1 MTVIDVDKNA
11 EARTLTI
18 TARFDAPP
26 TRVWQVWEDPRQL
39 ERWWG
44 PPTYPATVLHHDLTP
59 GGEVTYLM
67 TGPEGDKHHGWWKV
81 LAVEPPTRLELEDGF
96 ADDDGT
102 PNEAMPITTTVVTLT
117 SRDGG
122 GTLMVIETRFPS
134 LQAMEQLV
142 SMGMEEGMAAAMGQI
157 PAILAG
163 DVTTP

>member
-26 TRVWQVWEDPRQL
+26 ARVWQVWEDPRQL

-81 LAVEPPTRLELEDGF
+81 SAVDAPRSLTFDDGF
-96 ADDDGT
+96 GDDASRPDPAFPVT
-102 PNEAMPITTTVVTLT
+102 SIRVTLETEGPAGTVMRIVSTYPT
-117 SRDGG
+117 S
-122 GTLMVIETRFPS
+122 EAF
-134 LQAMEQLV
+134 EQLLA
-142 SMGMEEGMAAAMGQI
+142 MGMAEGMQEALGQI
-157 PAILAG
+157 PALLAS
-163 DVTTP
+163 